1 MAFRSRPAHALLRCG
16 RRAALSG
23 RGGPCAAGTPAGFV
37 RTGLSPVGTR
47 LSPVGTRLSP
57 VGTRLSPVGT
67 RLSPV
72 EARLSPVSIGADLV
86 RAARGARPVCGGR
99 QTRAPVRQAGQSAG
113 GRAVRRREK
122 RTNPVS
128 VFADG
133 IRPCGEDRIRT
144 YETLW
149 GFTRFP
155 GVPLQPLE
163 HLSRVRLKR
172 LSLSE
177 TGCKVTN

>member
-1 MAFRSRPAHALLRCG
+1 MAFRPRPAHALLRCG
-16 RRAALSG
+16 RRAALPG

-133 IRPCGEDRIRT
+133 IRPCGEDSSIA
-144 YETLW
+144 Y
-149 GFTRFP
+149 
-155 GVPLQPLE
+155 
-163 HLSRVRLKR
+163 
-172 LSLSE
+172 SLIDII
-177 TGCKVTN
+177 